1 MLSVK
6 RVTQRAL
13 PVSSPIYV
21 HLLICLSWLKFLL
34 VLRLHQPNNE
44 HLVFLPAYQLAKAL
58 QDRTVYPQQDATAMA
73 RLMKTLL
80 NNFTATL
87 SPLIR

>member
-1 MLSVK
+1 M
-6 RVTQRAL
+6 
-13 PVSSPIYV
+13 
-21 HLLICLSWLKFLL
+21 
-34 VLRLHQPNNE
+34 LRLHQANNE

-58 QDRTVYPQQDATAMA
+58 QDRIVYPQQDATAMA